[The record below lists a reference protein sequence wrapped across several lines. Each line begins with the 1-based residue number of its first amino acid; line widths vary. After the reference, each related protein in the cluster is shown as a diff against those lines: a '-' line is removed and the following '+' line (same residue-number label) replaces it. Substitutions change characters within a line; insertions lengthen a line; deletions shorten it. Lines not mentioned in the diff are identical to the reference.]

1 MNKKEKRRIFVA
13 TIEGHEAVRHM
24 PVVIRYL
31 MADSLRQVVDK
42 LIENGDLRSDF
53 LGPNGKFG
61 RDGRLVKDEEIIT
74 YARDRN
80 DYGTDILTIDEF
92 TVVDAERAQAGGG
105 GVR

>member
-42 LIENGDLRSDF
+42 LRSDF